1 MGIRRPG
8 AKGYEEVEGVNIP
21 TAPTSQNANGNGIN
35 NNNMD
40 SPQFELASVSVV
52 PDGEHWIIFGCH
64 LLISMNAFR
73 HVHRCAGG
81 QCIGLRVVSSQAF
94 AARGSLLDER
104 LDGDDNLISSR
115 PSFALRLAHQS
126 ISAGDGDNGRVL
138 GHDVEQHILG

>member
-1 MGIRRPG
+1 
-8 AKGYEEVEGVNIP
+8 
-21 TAPTSQNANGNGIN
+21 
-35 NNNMD
+35 
-40 SPQFELASVSVV
+40 
-52 PDGEHWIIFGCH
+52 
-64 LLISMNAFR
+64 MNAFR
-73 HVHRCAGG
+73 HVYRCAGG